1 MVLWVPYEAGVMSA
15 EKVDIVT
22 AKDEGEREVAAP
34 RAPYEPP
41 RIEKRRSVA
50 RVTLLS
56 GMGQMGVGVAGMAR

>member
-1 MVLWVPYEAGVMSA
+1 MSA
-15 EKVDIVT
+15 EKFDNGSEVSS
-22 AKDEGEREVAAP
+22 EPSGEPSGKVM

-56 GMGQMGVGVAGMAR
+56 GMGVMSVGVTMTP